1 MIERVAAAG
10 APRIVHDVWPQ
21 IDSGVLTVEVRWREY
36 PLTRRQEGGTRTRAQ
51 FAAFGGYP
59 FHMWSDADLVGAGV
73 TIVAGHRP
81 HRVGPVAVVVARDER
96 RVAADAGW
104 VEPVVVVIESAAL
117 ISSILV
123 HEGSVIVLD
132 AGVDVGDNDA
142 VPTVAERG
150 PDLRRPNPID
160 APLDR
165 ADLPHVHARK
175 RLQRHR
181 MIRDDPF
188 DLRPPGELV
197 DQRAA
202 AGDLDGVRD
211 PERLEAD
218 AATPQQSAEA
228 ALAPRRHGRELV
240 VDEFASRV
248 SLRDPMC
255 RREIRL
261 LTQDDPEGRLAL
273 LPIGLVENGALDRRG
288 RLRQQ
293 RTRVAGNKDGDAY
306 AQCRHD
312 EQPCCSARR
321 TSRGRQNEPPAGIPC
336 SSLLR

>member
-1 MIERVAAAG
+1 
-10 APRIVHDVWPQ
+10 WPQ

-73 TIVAGHRP
+73 TIVAGHCP

-96 RVAADAGW
+96 RVA
-104 VEPVVVVIESAAL
+104 
-117 ISSILV
+117 
-123 HEGSVIVLD
+123 
-132 AGVDVGDNDA
+132 VDD
-142 VPTVAERG
+142 
-150 PDLRRPNPID
+150 
-160 APLDR
+160 
-165 ADLPHVHARK
+165 
-175 RLQRHR
+175 
-181 MIRDDPF
+181 
-188 DLRPPGELV
+188 
-197 DQRAA
+197 
-202 AGDLDGVRD
+202 
-211 PERLEAD
+211 
-218 AATPQQSAEA
+218 
-228 ALAPRRHGRELV
+228 
-240 VDEFASRV
+240 FASRV
-248 SLRDPMC
+248 SLRAPMC
-255 RREIRL
+255 RRESRL
-261 LTQDDPEGRLAL
+261 LTQDDPQGRLAL

-306 AQCRHD
+306 AQCRYD